1 MDGQI
6 FYDLVAPAAA
16 SFFPPT
22 LNTPRSRAMILAIG
36 LQESQFKHRQQLI
49 GGYRDWWKSIT
60 GPAVSFFQFEKIG
73 IRGVL
78 EHPASR
84 DMALELIGNLG
95 YPEDVNVLWKALRH
109 NDILAAGFARLA
121 LWRLPSALPDPDE
134 GKLAWL
140 QYVDAWRPGK
150 PHPERWG
157 ANWVEAWEIVLNDPG

>member
-1 MDGQI
+1 MDEQI

-16 SFFPPT
+16 NFFSPA
-22 LNTPRSRAMILAIG
+22 LNTPRSRAMIIAIG

-84 DMALELIGNLG
+84 DMALELIDNLG
-95 YPEDVNVLWKALRH
+95 YPEDVHTLWQALRH
-109 NDILAAGFARLA
+109 NDILATGFARLA
-121 LWRLPSALPDPDE
+121 LWRIPDALPDPDE
-134 GKLAWL
+134 ETLAWL
-140 QYVDAWRPGK
+140 QYVDSWKPGK

-157 ANWVEAWEIVLNDPG
+157 ANWARAWEIVLNDPG